1 VFIARSI
8 SISVVYT
15 HSLFYTI
22 DLRRYIGL
30 TTSPQTTDI
39 DRNTTITAS
48 RRCSLIGLKTM
59 VTHPIA
65 TIATQ
70 YATREITILRVTT

>member
-8 SISVVYT
+8 SISAVYT

-22 DLRRYIGL
+22 DLRRYTDH

-70 YATREITILRVTT
+70 YATREITTLRITT

>member
-8 SISVVYT
+8 SISAVYIPNPY
-15 HSLFYTI
+15 YTI

-30 TTSPQTTDI
+30 TTSPQTTVI
-39 DRNTTITAS
+39 DRNTTITVS

-59 VTHPIA
+59 VMRPIA

-70 YATREITILRVTT
+70 YVTREITTLLITT